1 MKKTRILPLLAV
13 ALLCNCGGSDDKG
26 PETGDGK
33 ITVVEPTTALG
44 APNDDISR
52 LQLKPGKLITLK
64 QVNTTNCKRAAAA
77 GMCIDIMAQDA
88 TVFAEGMS
96 DAKLDA
102 LFSEAGAAIGSAA
115 ANLWGVHLPYGTY
128 DISATDE
135 TVRTTAVAK
144 LKAVITSVMKHM
156 SPQAFRNSPLHRHD
170 THHRKRLRGTQG
182 PEPEIAQGIT
192 DPHRV
197 LQFDVRPAHDSLRGK
212 LSPKRRLRCRNDA
225 RPAQRRGAGAGA
237 RLPRYG
243 PRPDSAERVVYQ
255 SDQKRRRRRHTPKA
269 RHTPRHA
276 AHPAESRR
284 RRAIRH
290 AGQAPGSLT
299 TED

>member
-88 TVFAEGMS
+88 TVFAEGMT

-102 LFSEAGAAIGSAA
+102 LFSEAGLRSRGGEGQSAPPPQTCGA
-115 ANLWGVHLPYGTY
+115 SICPTGHTTSRRPTKR
-128 DISATDE
+128 SA
-135 TVRTTAVAK
+135 
-144 LKAVITSVMKHM
+144 
-156 SPQAFRNSPLHRHD
+156 
-170 THHRKRLRGTQG
+170 
-182 PEPEIAQGIT
+182 
-192 DPHRV
+192 
-197 LQFDVRPAHDSLRGK
+197 
-212 LSPKRRLRCRNDA
+212 
-225 RPAQRRGAGAGA
+225 
-237 RLPRYG
+237 
-243 PRPDSAERVVYQ
+243 PRP
-255 SDQKRRRRRHTPKA
+255 
-269 RHTPRHA
+269 
-276 AHPAESRR
+276 
-284 RRAIRH
+284 
-290 AGQAPGSLT
+290 
-299 TED
+299 

>member
-1 MKKTRILPLLAV
+1 MKKTRILPLLAA

-44 APNDDISR
+44 APNDDIFR

-115 ANLWGVHLPYGTY
+115 ANLWGVHLPTGH
-128 DISATDE
+128 
-135 TVRTTAVAK
+135 TTSRRSTK
-144 LKAVITSVMKHM
+144 
-156 SPQAFRNSPLHRHD
+156 
-170 THHRKRLRGTQG
+170 
-182 PEPEIAQGIT
+182 
-192 DPHRV
+192 
-197 LQFDVRPAHDSLRGK
+197 RPA
-212 LSPKRRLRCRNDA
+212 
-225 RPAQRRGAGAGA
+225 
-237 RLPRYG
+237 
-243 PRPDSAERVVYQ
+243 PRP
-255 SDQKRRRRRHTPKA
+255 
-269 RHTPRHA
+269 
-276 AHPAESRR
+276 
-284 RRAIRH
+284 
-290 AGQAPGSLT
+290 
-299 TED
+299 

>member
-102 LFSEAGAAIGSAA
+102 LFSEAGAAMAPPRQTCGASICPTGHTTSRRPTKRSA
-115 ANLWGVHLPYGTY
+115 
-128 DISATDE
+128 
-135 TVRTTAVAK
+135 
-144 LKAVITSVMKHM
+144 
-156 SPQAFRNSPLHRHD
+156 
-170 THHRKRLRGTQG
+170 
-182 PEPEIAQGIT
+182 
-192 DPHRV
+192 
-197 LQFDVRPAHDSLRGK
+197 
-212 LSPKRRLRCRNDA
+212 
-225 RPAQRRGAGAGA
+225 
-237 RLPRYG
+237 
-243 PRPDSAERVVYQ
+243 PRP
-255 SDQKRRRRRHTPKA
+255 
-269 RHTPRHA
+269 
-276 AHPAESRR
+276 
-284 RRAIRH
+284 
-290 AGQAPGSLT
+290 
-299 TED
+299 

>member
-1 MKKTRILPLLAV
+1 MKKTRILPLLAA

-44 APNDDISR
+44 APNDDIFR

-128 DISATDE
+128 DISAIDE
-135 TVRTTAVAK
+135 TARTTAVAK

-156 SPQAFRNSPLHRHD
+156 SPKHFVIHPS
-170 THHRKRLRGTQG
+170 TGT
-182 PEPEIAQGIT
+182 I
-192 DPHRV
+192 
-197 LQFDVRPAHDSLRGK
+197 
-212 LSPKRRLRCRNDA
+212 
-225 RPAQRRGAGAGA
+225 
-237 RLPRYG
+237 
-243 PRPDSAERVVYQ
+243 
-255 SDQKRRRRRHTPKA
+255 
-269 RHTPRHA
+269 
-276 AHPAESRR
+276 
-284 RRAIRH
+284 
-290 AGQAPGSLT
+290 LT
-299 TED
+299 TGSDFAARKVQSRK

>member
-1 MKKTRILPLLAV
+1 MKKTRILPLLAA
-13 ALLCNCGGSDDKG
+13 ALLCNCGGSDNKG

-44 APNDDISR
+44 APNNDISR

-88 TVFAEGMS
+88 TVFAEGMT

-115 ANLWGVHLPYGTY
+115 ANLWGVHLPYRTY

-135 TVRTTAVAK
+135 TARTTAVAK

-156 SPQAFRNSPLHRHD
+156 SPKHFVIHPSTGTILTTGNDFAA
-170 THHRKRLRGTQG
+170 RKVQSRK
-182 PEPEIAQGIT
+182 
-192 DPHRV
+192 
-197 LQFDVRPAHDSLRGK
+197 SLRDC
-212 LSPKRRLRCRNDA
+212 LLYTSDA
-225 RPAQRRGAGAGA
+225 A
-237 RLPRYG
+237 
-243 PRPDSAERVVYQ
+243 DE
-255 SDQKRRRRRHTPKA
+255 
-269 RHTPRHA
+269 
-276 AHPAESRR
+276 
-284 RRAIRH
+284 
-290 AGQAPGSLT
+290 
-299 TED
+299 

>member
-1 MKKTRILPLLAV
+1 MKKTRILPLLAA

-33 ITVVEPTTALG
+33 ITVVEPMTALG

-88 TVFAEGMS
+88 TVFAEGMT

-115 ANLWGVHLPYGTY
+115 ANLWGVHLPYRTY

-135 TVRTTAVAK
+135 TARTTAVAK
-144 LKAVITSVMKHM
+144 LKAVITSAMKHM
-156 SPQAFRNSPLHRHD
+156 SPKHFVIHPSTGTILTTGSDFAA
-170 THHRKRLRGTQG
+170 RKVQSRK
-182 PEPEIAQGIT
+182 
-192 DPHRV
+192 
-197 LQFDVRPAHDSLRGK
+197 SLRELQTHIASCNSTYGLHTILCVENCPRSVAYDAETMLAL
-212 LSPKRRLRCRNDA
+212 LSGEGLE
-225 RPAQRRGAGAGA
+225 QV
-237 RLPRYG
+237 
-243 PRPDSAERVVYQ
+243 RVCL
-255 SDQKRRRRRHTPKA
+255 DKATP
-269 RHTPRHA
+269 
-276 AHPAESRR
+276 
-284 RRAIRH
+284 
-290 AGQAPGSLT
+290 
-299 TED
+299 